1 MAYFSIYSLHHGRME
16 ADLRISIKDCQHNEN
31 LENRSRP
38 VRPVTSSVCLG
49 AGPSV
54 SSQVGK
60 ELAHTGFDG
69 HNVL

>member
-1 MAYFSIYSLHHGRME
+1 MADFSIYSLHHGVMK

-38 VRPVTSSVCLG
+38 VRPVTSSACLG